1 MMMSI
6 ATVTLK
12 WMINTPMTIVVQTCV
27 HMLTTHCVTLDTPGN
42 FLMTLQGTP
51 TGTAA
56 PQGACMAI
64 LCFCQSNSDAAA
76 LQGSC
81 MDILCCCQSNCDT
94 TASQGACMAILCC
107 CQLNSDTAASQG
119 TCRVILCCC
128 QSNYDRHHSFIRRM
142 HGDPGNSLLLSVE
155 LSHCSFIGH
164 MRDHSSRTKTRKSL
178 FEVHQNSSVRSFI
191 S

>member
-1 MMMSI
+1 
-6 ATVTLK
+6 
-12 WMINTPMTIVVQTCV
+12 
-27 HMLTTHCVTLDTPGN
+27 MLTTHCVTLDTPGN

-56 PQGACMAI
+56 PQGTCMAI
-64 LCFCQSNSDAAA
+64 LCFCQSNSDTAA

-142 HGDPGNSLLLSVE
+142 HGDHGNSPLLSVE
-155 LSHCSFIGH
+155 FSYCSFIGH
-164 MRDHSSRTKTRKSL
+164 MRDHMSRTKTRKSL
-178 FEVHQNSSVRSFI
+178 FEVHQNSSVWSFVP
-191 S
+191 